1 MKRSLMVSLF
11 VLVALAACKPAPP
24 EVAAA
29 PAQLPAPFDAAALQ
43 AGLPVGT
50 VLDYRLTLAG
60 LTPSQERWEIVAA
73 TDAGV
78 TIRTTALDAG
88 GAPIGPGS
96 EEPHTWTEL
105 ESHATFPADFT
116 VVRESELLTPM
127 GALPVLIYVVEPP
140 GDEAKADIFYFA
152 PSMPG
157 PPVKMETEADGAI
170 VFTMEMTRRVTPPQ

>member
-1 MKRSLMVSLF
+1 MRAALLWIP
-11 VLVALAACKPAPP
+11 LAACKPAPP
-24 EVAAA
+24 EVA
-29 PAQLPAPFDAAALQ
+29 PTPELLPALFDAAALQ

-50 VLDYRLTLAG
+50 VLDYSLTLAG

-78 TIRTTALDAG
+78 TIRTTALDAS

-105 ESHATFPADFT
+105 ESHASFPAAFT
-116 VVRESELLTPM
+116 VVREDELRSPL
-127 GALPVLIYVVEPP
+127 GALPVRIYVVEPP
-140 GDEAKADIFYFA
+140 GDEAKADLYYFA

-157 PPVKMETEADGAI
+157 PPVKMETEADGEI
-170 VFTMEMTRRVTPPQ
+170 VFTMEMIRRTLPSVEN

>member
-1 MKRSLMVSLF
+1 MPLTLLVLLSLGG
-11 VLVALAACKPAPP
+11 CKPAPP

-29 PAQLPAPFDAAALQ
+29 PELLPAPFDAAALQ

-60 LTPSQERWEIVAA
+60 LTPSEERWEIVAA

-105 ESHATFPADFT
+105 ESHASFPAAFT
-116 VVRESELLTPM
+116 VVQESELRSPL
-127 GALPVLIYVVEPP
+127 GVLPVRIYVVEPP
-140 GDEAKADIFYFA
+140 GDEAKADIYYFA

-157 PPVKMETEADGAI
+157 PPVKMETEADGEI
-170 VFTMEMTRRVTPPQ
+170 VFTMEMIRRTLPSVQN